1 MLGLMK
7 ACYSPASILKNS
19 YIVSQYNNI
28 YQVVATFGTT
38 KSFLST
44 TEGLALD
51 KGLII
56 SLNDSV

>member
-7 ACYSPASILKNS
+7 ACYSPANILKNS

-28 YQVVATFGTT
+28 YQADATFGAT
-38 KSFLST
+38 KNFLYT

-56 SLNDSV
+56 SVNDSV